1 MYTYIHVYMYT
12 CIHIYIYTCIHVYV
26 YTCIHIYIYT
36 YRQTDRQTDRHTVT
50 RTAASTVTSR
60 KQARRITTR
69 RLCAGDTFSKVS
81 ISWLCIVNML
91 GHRGFRMWRTLSMRL
106 CPTAVSLRLKHI
118 LKSQRIVTLY
128 SEYARAQ
135 TFENVSTW
143 PCALEAH
150 SHKSAYSDF
159 V

>member
-1 MYTYIHVYMYT
+1 MYTCIRIYMYTYIH
-12 CIHIYIYTCIHVYV
+12 IYI
-26 YTCIHIYIYT
+26 
-36 YRQTDRQTDRHTVT
+36 QTDRQTDRQTYRHPHRRVHSHEQEAGQENNHTPTLRWRHILKSQHIVALYSEYA
-50 RTAASTVTSR
+50 RASRFQNVANFVHAPVPHCCLFDR
-60 KQARRITTR
+60 
-69 RLCAGDTFSKVS
+69 
-81 ISWLCIVNML
+81 
-91 GHRGFRMWRTLSMRL
+91 
-106 CPTAVSLRLKHI
+106 SLRLKHI